1 LQDLQDEESGKY
13 LVILVNPVNPV
24 HTIFL
29 SMELEIGLAL
39 LLLIVLSLLATV
51 DMAFAQ
57 LSDVGLRRL
66 IGENG
71 DKPEPKSIPFL
82 HQALENRPRFS
93 FALSAMIQI
102 LLVVVAVLITSISL
116 RLFPNPR
123 LVLVGLFAGLILA
136 GIFRQLIPLFISTRN
151 PEGTLLFLLPIVRP
165 FFPIMTFVA
174 DPFQRL
180 FDRSRRK
187 DQVTETGE
195 EQEED
200 DDSGDLQALIDVG
213 EAEGILEEEEGELIH
228 SIIEFGDTRVSEVMT
243 PRPDIVA
250 VPDNATVR
258 EARDIIL
265 DSKYSRLPVYRE
277 QIDNVEGMI
286 YVRDLLQYWA
296 EGREEECIKS
306 LVRSVY
312 FIPETKPVAELLE
325 EMQKAH
331 AQLAM
336 VIDEYGGICGLVT
349 VEDILEEI
357 VGEIEDEDIAG
368 EELEEIVEGA
378 DGSYEVLGS
387 TEIGKIERLFDMEIE
402 DDDFTTIAGLVINES
417 GRVPAVSERLT
428 IRGLQ
433 VELLEADERRILRL
447 RVRKAPE
454 EDASKVDHKESQ
466 KAQTS

>member
-1 LQDLQDEESGKY
+1 
-13 LVILVNPVNPV
+13 
-24 HTIFL
+24 
-29 SMELEIGLAL
+29 MELEIGLAL

-57 LSDVGLRRL
+57 LSDVRLRRL

-71 DKPEPKSIPFL
+71 DKPEPRSRVFL
-82 HQALENRPRFS
+82 QQALEHRARFS
-93 FALSAMIQI
+93 FALSAMIQM

-116 RLFPNPR
+116 SLFPEPR
-123 LVLVGLFAGLILA
+123 LVLVGLVAGLILA

-151 PEGTLLFLLPIVRP
+151 PEGTLLFLLPVVRP
-165 FFPIMTFVA
+165 FFPIMAFIA

-187 DQVTETGE
+187 DQVAEDGE
-195 EQEED
+195 EEEEN

-250 VPDNATVR
+250 VPVAATVR
-258 EARDIIL
+258 EARDVML
-265 DSKYSRLPVYRE
+265 DSKYSRLPVYRD

-286 YVRDLLQYWA
+286 YVRDLLLSWA
-296 EGREEECIKS
+296 EGHEDENIKP
-306 LVRSVY
+306 LIRTVY
-312 FIPETKPVAELLE
+312 FVPETKPVAELLE

-331 AQLAM
+331 VQLAM
-336 VIDEYGGICGLVT
+336 VIDEYGGVCGLVT

-368 EELEEIVEGA
+368 EELEEIVERK
-378 DGSYEVLGS
+378 DGSYEVLAS

-402 DDDFTTIAGLVINES
+402 ADDFTTIAGLVINES
-417 GRVPAVSERLT
+417 GKVPAVGEVLT
-428 IRGLQ
+428 IRGLE
-433 VELLEADERRILRL
+433 VEVLEADERRILRL
-447 RVRKAPE
+447 RVRKAQE
-454 EDASKVDHKESQ
+454 ENATEASHG
-466 KAQTS
+466 

>member
-1 LQDLQDEESGKY
+1 
-13 LVILVNPVNPV
+13 
-24 HTIFL
+24 
-29 SMELEIGLAL
+29 MELEIGLAL

-51 DMAFAQ
+51 DMSFAQ

-71 DKPEPKSIPFL
+71 DKPEPRSRQFL
-82 HQALENRPRFS
+82 RQALEHRPRFS

-116 RLFPNPR
+116 SLFPDPR

-151 PEGTLLFLLPIVRP
+151 PEGTLLFLLPVVRP
-165 FFPIMTFVA
+165 FFPIMTFIA

-187 DQVTETGE
+187 DQVTETGDE
-195 EQEED
+195 EEED
-200 DDSGDLQALIDVG
+200 DDSGNLQALIDVG

-250 VPDNATVR
+250 IPENATVR

-286 YVRDLLQYWA
+286 YVRDLLQCWA
-296 EGREEECIKS
+296 DGREDECIKS

-312 FIPETKPVAELLE
+312 FIPETKPVADLLE

-336 VIDEYGGICGLVT
+336 VIDEYGGVCGLVT

-357 VGEIEDEDIAG
+357 VGEIEDEDILG
-368 EELEEIVEGA
+368 EELEDIIEGP

-417 GRVPAVSERLT
+417 GRVPDVGERLL
-428 IRGLQ
+428 IRGLE
-433 VELLEADERRILRL
+433 VEVFEADERRILRL

-454 EDASKVDHKESQ
+454 EEASEVDQKESQ